1 MHGRKIVAAL
11 TAVAMLASTLVMAD
25 NNVID
30 QGSYYKNAQNGAKVD
45 ANGNAF
51 TTDASRDRDNWRLVP
66 LLNTQLGAS
75 GANMVDSTATPVA
88 TYDFSRMNL
97 LLKGNF
103 DSVSTVVRLAVQI
116 RGHWGTLSDS
126 SAAYPW
132 YRWPSKNL
140 PSIPVTVSGVL
151 GVGGSAVL
159 HTANVAGSKGAFTPV
174 PLGYVAVGNGIPVG
188 AYLAAKDV
196 SDSGATLSKS
206 LSQPLNG
213 SVTFYPPQNAF
224 GFAST
229 GFGDVDSIGHMV
241 VGSYTQAQVTTA
253 NTLNVL
259 QTGAWPGEFIVKFD
273 YATSDSLSLRARYG
287 AGPNT
292 MLIPLSDASGT
303 WFNAPYTSIRV
314 RVLSGVRSRFKI
326 RADLMGVSK

>member
-11 TAVAMLASTLVMAD
+11 TAVAMLLSTLALAD

-30 QGSYYKNAQNGAKVD
+30 QGSYYKNAQTGAKVD

-51 TTDASRDRDNWRLVP
+51 TTDASRDRDNWRLIP
-66 LLNTQLGAS
+66 LLNTQLAAS

-103 DSVSTVVRLAVQI
+103 DSLSTVVRLAVQI

-126 SAAYPW
+126 SASYPW
-132 YRWPSKNL
+132 YRWSAKQGGTAP
-140 PSIPVTVSGVL
+140 ITVAGVL
-151 GVGGSAVL
+151 GASGSAVL
-159 HTANVAGSKGAFTPV
+159 HTANVAGSKGLFTPV
-174 PLGYVAVGNGIPVG
+174 PIGYIAVGSGIPVG
-188 AYLAAKDV
+188 SYVLSRGTA
-196 SDSGATLSKS
+196 DSALTLSVA
-206 LSQPLNG
+206 LAQGLNG
-213 SVTFYPPQNAF
+213 SVTFYPPGQVYDATS
-224 GFAST
+224 A
-229 GFGDVDSIGHMV
+229 DVDSLGHMF
-241 VGSYTQAQVTTA
+241 VGSGALAQVTSA
-253 NTLNVL
+253 NAPFANA
-259 QTGAWPGEFIVKFD
+259 TGAWPGEFIVKFNI
-273 YATSDSLSLRARYG
+273 ATQDSTAAGAGKYG

-292 MLIPLSDASGT
+292 MLIPLSDASGA

-314 RVLSGVRSRFKI
+314 RVLNGVRSRFKI

>member
-11 TAVAMLASTLVMAD
+11 TAVAMLLSTLALAD

-30 QGSYYKNAQNGAKVD
+30 QGSYYKNAQTGAKVD

-51 TTDASRDRDNWRLVP
+51 TTDASRDRDNWRLIP
-66 LLNTQLGAS
+66 LLNTQLSAS
-75 GANMVDSTATPVA
+75 GANMVDSTGTPVA

-103 DSVSTVVRLAVQI
+103 DSLSTVVRVAVQI

-132 YRWPSKNL
+132 LRWPTRATS
-140 PSIPVTVSGVL
+140 
-151 GVGGSAVL
+151 
-159 HTANVAGSKGAFTPV
+159 
-174 PLGYVAVGNGIPVG
+174 NG
-188 AYLAAKDV
+188 
-196 SDSGATLSKS
+196 T
-206 LSQPLNG
+206 
-213 SVTFYPPQNAF
+213 T
-224 GFAST
+224 
-229 GFGDVDSIGHMV
+229 DVDSLGHMF
-241 VGSYTQAQVTTA
+241 VGTYAQAQLTSA
-253 NTLNVL
+253 NQPFASGGV
-259 QTGAWPGEFIVKFD
+259 WPGEFIVKFNV
-273 YATSDSLSLRARYG
+273 ATQDSTANGNGKYG

-292 MLIPLSDASGT
+292 MLIPLSDASGA

-314 RVLSGVRSRFKI
+314 RVLNGVRSRFKI

>member
-30 QGSYYKNAQNGAKVD
+30 QGSYYKNAQSGAKVD
-45 ANGNAF
+45 ANGNAY

-66 LLNTQLGAS
+66 LLNTQLAAS

-103 DSVSTVVRLAVQI
+103 DSLSTVVRVAVQI

-132 YRWPSKNL
+132 YRWPTRATSNGTTDID
-140 PSIPVTVSGVL
+140 SL
-151 GVGGSAVL
+151 GHMFVGTYAQAQLTSA
-159 HTANVAGSKGAFTPV
+159 N
-174 PLGYVAVGNGIPVG
+174 
-188 AYLAAKDV
+188 
-196 SDSGATLSKS
+196 
-206 LSQPLNG
+206 QP
-213 SVTFYPPQNAF
+213 
-224 GFAST
+224 FAS
-229 GFGDVDSIGHMV
+229 GGV
-241 VGSYTQAQVTTA
+241 
-253 NTLNVL
+253 
-259 QTGAWPGEFIVKFD
+259 WPGEFIVKFNV
-273 YATSDSLSLRARYG
+273 ATQDSTAAGAGKYG

-292 MLIPLSDASGT
+292 MLIPLSDASGC
-303 WFNAPYTSIRV
+303 WFNAPYTSVRIRV
-314 RVLSGVRSRFKI
+314 LNGVRNRFKI